1 MNSSSLVLSES
12 DRLPSPHEG
21 DYTNLCKACKWFIVQ
36 STTRGFFSFFFYNT
50 VDKMRRE
57 KARDTETFSN
67 PYTHH
72 HMLFLCHCQ
81 QEWSNKTWW
90 NFGIFFLYHKTKSL
104 LSRHIQPLVLFQR
117 KWKKVLFL
125 PAHGKAIVANS
136 TAMQAAECSNGGAPF
151 RTTALTVGLGSMF
164 RQSF

>member
-1 MNSSSLVLSES
+1 MVFDHLFTHVAQKQDDGVTVTNCTQVFPHQKHICDAHNMNSSSLVLSES

-36 STTRGFFSFFFYNT
+36 STTRGFFSSFFFYNT

-90 NFGIFFLYHKTKSL
+90 NFGIFFYIIKL
-104 LSRHIQPLVLFQR
+104 RVCFQGI
-117 KWKKVLFL
+117 FS
-125 PAHGKAIVANS
+125 H
-136 TAMQAAECSNGGAPF
+136 
-151 RTTALTVGLGSMF
+151 
-164 RQSF
+164 